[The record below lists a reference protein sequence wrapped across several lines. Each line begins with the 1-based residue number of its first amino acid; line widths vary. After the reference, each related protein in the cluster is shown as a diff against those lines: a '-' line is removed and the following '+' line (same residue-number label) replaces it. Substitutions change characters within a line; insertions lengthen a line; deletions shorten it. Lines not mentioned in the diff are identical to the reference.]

1 MKKHNLLKVLGITF
15 LVVIVLT
22 WITPAGYYSSG
33 EFVDA
38 GTTPLGFFDL
48 ARTPLIAIANLIQY
62 GILFALI
69 GGFYGVLAKTGV
81 YLPMVDKISAK
92 LKGKE
97 TRFLAIMTVVF
108 TVVSAVTGLDLFL
121 LVLVPFVASIIIG
134 LGCDKMSAMLA
145 TIGSIIIGKI
155 GSVYSTSV
163 TFYSSQYLGLDNTSD
178 IWVRVVICLVVT
190 ALYTLFV
197 VGRNKKN
204 LVKAE
209 AKKDTALK
217 VEKEVK
223 KEKVVTKTAP
233 KKTTSSVKAETKKT
247 STKKTTT
254 KASTTKAT
262 TAKKATGKKATT
274 KKATTKTASSKK
286 TTKACAKA
294 VDQIVVKNSKK
305 KSFVP
310 LIISLVIVAIIIV
323 LAMYDWTTAFNTT
336 FFTDLYTDMMS
347 LKVNDY
353 PLVANLIGSVTSFGN
368 WGIYDLIIFLL
379 IITPIIGW
387 VYGVKLDDML
397 DGFGDGVKK
406 ALPAAGY
413 AVLANVIYAAMFSNS
428 TGANIIFTFANWLME
443 LTEEFS
449 VITVTILS
457 GIGSFFFNDFQ
468 TLVGS
473 MATPIATNITDATVY
488 SFIAIIFQSMYGLV
502 MMIAPTSVLL
512 LGGLGLFDISFGEW
526 FKNIWKFLLKL
537 LVVIV
542 IVFIVIA
549 MFI

>member
-15 LVVIVLT
+15 LVVLIMT
-22 WITPAGYYSSG
+22 WIIPAGYYSSG

-38 GTTPLGFFDL
+38 GTAPLGFFDL

-69 GGFYGVLAKTGV
+69 GGFYGVLAKTDV
-81 YLPMVDKISAK
+81 YLPMIDKISAK

-97 TRFLAIMTVVF
+97 TRFLAIMTVTF

-121 LVLVPFVASIIIG
+121 LVLVPFVASIILG
-134 LGCDKMSAMLA
+134 LGCDKMSAMLV

-163 TFYSSQYLGLDNTSD
+163 TFYSSQYLGLENTTD
-178 IWVRVVICLVVT
+178 IWPRVVICLVVT

-197 VGRNKKN
+197 VGRNRKD
-204 LVKAE
+204 L
-209 AKKDTALK
+209 AKQEVSK
-217 VEKEVK
+217 KEVK
-223 KEKVVTKTAP
+223 TIKTEVKEEKVVTKTAP
-233 KKTTSSVKAETKKT
+233 KKANNVKTKTKATTKKT
-247 STKKTTT
+247 DAKKTTT
-254 KASTTKAT
+254 KKTTV
-262 TAKKATGKKATT
+262 KKTGT
-274 KKATTKTASSKK
+274 KKS
-286 TTKACAKA
+286 TKACAKA
-294 VDQIVVKNSKK
+294 VDQIVVKNTKK
-305 KSFVP
+305 KSFLP
-310 LIISLVIVAIIIV
+310 LIISLIIVAIIIV

-336 FFTDLYTDMMS
+336 FFNDLYSDIMN

-353 PLVANLIGSVTSFGN
+353 PLVANIIGSVTSFGN

-379 IITPIIGW
+379 LITPIIGW
-387 VYGVKLDDML
+387 IYGVKLDDMI
-397 DGFGDGVKK
+397 DGFVDGVKK
-406 ALPAAGY
+406 ALPAASY
-413 AVLANVIYAAMFSNS
+413 AVLANVIYAAMYSSS
-428 TGANIIFTFANWLME
+428 TGANIMFTIANWLVG

-449 VITVTILS
+449 VITTTLLS

-468 TLVGS
+468 TLIGS
-473 MATPIATNITDATVY
+473 LATPMATNFTDATVY
-488 SFIAIIFQSMYGLV
+488 PFIAIIFQSIYGLV

-512 LGGLGLFDISFGEW
+512 IGGLGLFGISFGEW
-526 FKNIWKFLLKL
+526 IKNVWKFLLKL

>member
-15 LVVIVLT
+15 LVVLVLT

-38 GTTPLGFFDL
+38 GTAPLGFFDL

-81 YLPMVDKISAK
+81 YLPMVDKIVSK
-92 LKGKE
+92 WKGKE
-97 TRFLAIMTVVF
+97 GRLLAILTIVF
-108 TVVSAVTGLDLFL
+108 TIISAVTGLDLFL
-121 LVLVPFVASIIIG
+121 LVLTPFIASIVLG
-134 LGCDKMSAMLA
+134 LGCDKISAMLV

-163 TFYSSQYLGLDNTSD
+163 SFYSNQYLGLENNTD

-197 VGRNKKN
+197 VKRNKKN
-204 LVKAE
+204 LTVSKEEVVKE
-209 AKKDTALK
+209 
-217 VEKEVK
+217 EVK
-223 KEKVVTKTAP
+223 KEKVVKKTAP
-233 KKTTSSVKAETKKT
+233 KKVDTKVKAETKKESAKKT
-247 STKKTTT
+247 SAKAPTKKSSAKTTTTKKTTA
-254 KASTTKAT
+254 KKT
-262 TAKKATGKKATT
+262 TAKKVST
-274 KKATTKTASSKK
+274 KK

-294 VDQIVVKNSKK
+294 ADTIVVKNTKK
-305 KSFVP
+305 KSIVP
-310 LIISLVIVAIIIV
+310 LVILLVLIAIIIAV
-323 LAMYDWTTAFNTT
+323 AMYDWSTAFATT
-336 FFTDLYTDMMS
+336 FFTDLYTDIMS
-347 LKVNDY
+347 VEINGY
-353 PLVANLIGSVTSFGN
+353 PLVANIIGSVTPFGN
-368 WGIYDLIIFLL
+368 WGIYDLIIFLS

-387 VYGVKLDDML
+387 IYGVKLDDMI
-397 DGFGDGVKK
+397 DGFAEGVKK
-406 ALPAAGY
+406 ALPAAGL
-413 AVLANVIYAAMFSNS
+413 AVLANIIYAAMYSSS
-428 TGANIIFTFANWLME
+428 TGANIMFTIANWMFE

-449 VITVTILS
+449 VITTSALA

-468 TLVGS
+468 TLIGS
-473 MATPIATNITDATVY
+473 LSTPIAVNYTDTGVY
-488 SFIAIIFQSMYGLV
+488 SFIAIIFQAMYGLV

-512 LGGLGLFDISFGEW
+512 IGGLGLFDISLCDW

-537 LVVIV
+537 FVVIV
-542 IVFIVIA
+542 IIFIVIA